1 MEQACLYLTEKR
13 YPDDMTEKE
22 GSSAAVEKGPSGRY
36 TMHCTVT
43 SYLPDT
49 PWQLTLDN
57 YNYVPFCI
65 SPEHI
70 DLTIQPSS
78 ATTPTVYWLEDLS
91 LDLAD
96 EKCLSR
102 GKWLTDKAKSISSC

>member
-22 GSSAAVEKGPSGRY
+22 RSSAAVEKGPSGRY

-57 YNYVPFCI
+57 YNI

-70 DLTIQPSS
+70 DLTIQPPS

-96 EKCLSR
+96 KKCLSC
-102 GKWLTDKAKSISSC
+102 GKWLTDNAKSISSC

>member
-1 MEQACLYLTEKR
+1 MEQAYLYLTEKR

-57 YNYVPFCI
+57 FLY
-65 SPEHI
+65 
-70 DLTIQPSS
+70 
-78 ATTPTVYWLEDLS
+78 
-91 LDLAD
+91 
-96 EKCLSR
+96 LSR
-102 GKWLTDKAKSISSC
+102 AH